1 VYEVTTDDESQPQVD
16 ALPPEALAAFAELR
30 VMLETAPW
38 NVERNGQPVREDHP
52 DRPVRVM
59 WFGTDGMAVY
69 LILKDQRRVDI
80 LRVIWAG

>member
-38 NVERNGQPVREDHP
+38 NGQPVREGHP

-69 LILKDQRRVDI
+69 LILEDQRRVDI
-80 LRVIWAG
+80 LRVIRAG